1 MEISHTLSDGL
12 SIRLHIV
19 RRAKK
24 NIILRPMHG
33 NRISLNIPPKLSEK
47 QLRCWLQTNEQVLRN
62 ILNRNPT
69 EMPSE
74 SSIPKKI
81 WYRGISRNLKNHNK
95 PYIEITENHIFLPEK
110 PWKQQKAHLLHFLR
124 TQAENT
130 LLPRLQTHAEQLEL
144 FPAAIALSNAKTFWG
159 VCRPQSGIRLNYRL
173 IGAPDFV
180 IDYVCIHELCHLVHP
195 NHSKQFWV
203 TVNLYTPHT
212 INAKTWLKQHGKE
225 LFILE

>member
-1 MEISHTLSDGL
+1 MQISHTLSDGL
-12 SIRLHIV
+12 SICLHIV

-33 NRISLNIPPKLSEK
+33 NQISLSIPPKLNEK
-47 QLRCWLQTNEQVLRN
+47 QLRYWLQTNEKVLRN
-62 ILNRNPT
+62 ILKRNLAET
-69 EMPSE
+69 PSE
-74 SSIPKKI
+74 NNIPQKI
-81 WYRGISRNLKNHNK
+81 WYRGISHDVRSHNK
-95 PYIEITENHIFLPEK
+95 PYIEIAENHIFLPEK
-110 PWKQQKAHLLHFLR
+110 EQEQQKAHLLRFLR
-124 TQAENT
+124 TQAENI
-130 LLPRLQTHAEQLEL
+130 LLSRLQTHAEQLEL

-180 IDYVCIHELCHLVHP
+180 IDYVCIHELCHLIHP
-195 NHSKQFWV
+195 NHSKQFWAA
-203 TVNLYTPHT
+203 VNLYTPHT